1 MNPLTITKMSG
12 FATASGQSEREC
24 PVCGK
29 RFSPTIEHAYKAG
42 TGANRKFVC
51 SYTCQ
56 RAWEKNPDV
65 LKKGIKK
72 QRSEGN
78 NKVAVRVV
86 ETGEL
91 FDSIVACAKGLNT
104 STFTVGR
111 CIYYGK
117 TVKGLHIERVE
128 K

>member
-1 MNPLTITKMSG
+1 MNITKMSG
-12 FATASGQSEREC
+12 FATSSGLGEREC
-24 PVCGK
+24 PICGK
-29 RFSPTIEHAYKAG
+29 PFSPTVQHIYKAG
-42 TGANRKFVC
+42 KAANRKFVC

-72 QRSEGN
+72 RRSEGN

-86 ETGEL
+86 ETGEV
-91 FDSIVACAKGLNT
+91 FDSILACAKGLGI
-104 STFTVGR
+104 STNSVHH

-117 TVKGLHIERVE
+117 TSKGLHIEKVQ